1 MVFNILSDIVKHTHA
16 LGFIDAV
23 KVTGHEDSVTVE
35 AMEENRAVVLTGTL
49 NTPIDNLQGTVGL
62 SRMGVLAGYLGF
74 DRFNSKDATVQIE
87 TRERGGAEVPAE
99 VTFDSGS
106 GHSGQYR
113 FMAAEVAEEQIQV
126 PPFKG
131 AEWKVTV
138 EPTNA
143 GVTDLTTMNNIL
155 GSYEDS
161 FIAKTNNGNLEFH
174 IGSGSTDRSS
184 ITFAKNVEGTLT
196 HAWRFP
202 IANFLAIMKLHKS
215 SESTRVSFS
224 DAGALKIEVNSGI
237 GTYTYILPARA
248 S

>member
-16 LGFIDAV
+16 LGFVDAV
-23 KVTGHEDSVTVE
+23 KVKGEENSVKIE
-35 AMEENRAVVLTGTL
+35 AMEENRTVVVFGALH
-49 NTPIDNLQGTVGL
+49 TPIENLQGTVGL

-74 DRFNSKDATVQIE
+74 DRFNSKDATVKIGTRDRNGIE
-87 TRERGGAEVPAE
+87 TPSE

-138 EPTNA
+138 QPSTSGIN
-143 GVTDLTTMNNIL
+143 DLSTMNNIL

-174 IGSGSTDRSS
+174 IGTGSTDQSV
-184 ITFAKNVEGTLT
+184 ITFAQNIEGTLT

-202 IANFLAIMKLHKS
+202 IGHFLAIMKLHKS
-215 SESTRVSFS
+215 SKSTTVSFS
-224 DAGALKIEVNSGI
+224 DQGALKIEVNSGL
-237 GTYTYILPARA
+237 GVYTYIIPARA

>member
-1 MVFNILSDIVKHTHA
+1 MVFNTLSDIVKHTHA
-16 LGFIDAV
+16 LGFIEAV
-23 KVTGHEDSVTVE
+23 KVKGDEESVIIE
-35 AMEENRAVVLTGTL
+35 AMEENRAVVLTGVI
-49 NTPIDNLQGTVGL
+49 NKPIENLVGTVGL

-74 DRFNSKDATVQIE
+74 DRFNSKDATVTIESRDRGGIE
-87 TRERGGAEVPAE
+87 TPAE
-99 VTFDSGS
+99 VSFDSGS

-138 EPTNA
+138 EPSSQ
-143 GVTDLTTMNNIL
+143 GITDLSTMNNIL

-174 IGSGSTDRSS
+174 IGSGSTDRSK
-184 ITFAKNVEGTLT
+184 ITFAKNISGTLT

-202 IANFLAIMKLHKS
+202 VTHFLAIMKLHKS
-215 SESTRVSFS
+215 SEFTRVSFS
-224 DAGALKIEVNSGI
+224 DQGALKIEVNSGI